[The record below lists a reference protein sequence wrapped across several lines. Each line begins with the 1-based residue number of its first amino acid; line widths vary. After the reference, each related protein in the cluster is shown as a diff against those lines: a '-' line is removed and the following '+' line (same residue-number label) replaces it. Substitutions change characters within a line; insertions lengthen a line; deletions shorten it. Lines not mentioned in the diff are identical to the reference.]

1 MLKSLAQVL
10 LYGAAILGI
19 RFFIRPGR
27 GLLASAGKTEWPY
40 QVADSAIYL
49 AAVLLATAIAC
60 RWLNKRSLKSLG
72 LDTSGS
78 GFKFGV
84 SGLLL
89 GSLLMSFIF
98 LTALAMGWVRVL
110 GVQKDDVPSNMIV
123 ALALN
128 AAIAINEEV
137 IFRGYIFQR
146 LTEGFGPIPAT
157 LASALLF
164 AVVHMTNPNAS
175 LWSVLPLTVPGLL
188 LVAQYRATRSL
199 WMPIGFH
206 LAWNVFEGP
215 IYGFALSGV
224 NGFSLLQIS
233 VPGPAEFVG
242 GEFGPEGALL
252 GTFASLLGISVLC
265 LWFKRTASSP
275 SGESIEVRKG
285 VV

>member
-1 MLKSLAQVL
+1 VL
-10 LYGAAILGI
+10 L
-19 RFFIRPGR
+19 
-27 GLLASAGKTEWPY
+27 T
-40 QVADSAIYL
+40 
-49 AAVLLATAIAC
+49 TAIAC
-60 RWLNKRSLKSLG
+60 RALNKKSLKSLG
-72 LDTSGS
+72 LDFSARDA
-78 GFKFGV
+78 KFGV
-84 SGLLL
+84 GGLLQ

-98 LTALAMGWVRVL
+98 FTALAMGWVRVL
-110 GVQKDDVPSNMIV
+110 GVQKDDVTSSMLV
-123 ALALN
+123 AFALN

-137 IFRGYIFQR
+137 IFRGYVFQR
-146 LTEGFGPIPAT
+146 LAEGFGMTPAT

-164 AVVHMTNPNAS
+164 AVVHTTNPNAS

-233 VPGPAEFVG
+233 IQGPAEFVG

-252 GTFASLLGISVLC
+252 GTFASLLGIGILW
-265 LWFKRTASSP
+265 LWFKRTASGSAV
-275 SGESIEVRKG
+275 SSTEVRKG